1 MNVALHRWDMTIDS
15 TTSVHQIHVQSVIR
29 SCLILFAVTVLY
41 VADSINTI
49 IAESVYVAD
58 SINSI
63 IAESVYVSFSI
74 ISEPTGCKRLFLGP
88 TLISAPTE
96 SYSMSLKESALA
108 FSISFVL
115 WKILPGPFYSGWGR
129 SWNLAKTSEIFFL
142 GGGRWYD
149 RRDNVDVQRII
160 FEDDIFCLFEIMID
174 VPPIRNPGHA
184 TVRYTVCTL
193 LFL

>member
-115 WKILPGPFYSGWGR
+115 WKILPRGGQAPSI
-129 SWNLAKTSEIFFL
+129 LAGAGLGIWPKPPRFFFL
-142 GGGRWYD
+142 GEGD
-149 RRDNVDVQRII
+149 MT
-160 FEDDIFCLFEIMID
+160 EEITWM
-174 VPPIRNPGHA
+174 
-184 TVRYTVCTL
+184 CKE
-193 LFL
+193 